1 MEMFWFIQRF
11 TYQFLW
17 FRILLRFWIT
27 DVFVEALDRNFCGN
41 GFFLFMSTFSKD
53 HRHEKLFFF
62 NTKIDV
68 CCPKRHQE
76 DKCQG
81 RFLDTPAAFNFI
93 QVTFAH
99 GMLDLMTLMASFSGK
114 PSQQNA

>member
-1 MEMFWFIQRF
+1 MFWFIQRF

-41 GFFLFMSTFSKD
+41 GFFCSCPRSPKIIDTKNC
-53 HRHEKLFFF
+53 FFL